1 MTNTEIKEVCDTIE
15 DKYMEISKKYLQIEE
30 SDLSKTLIT
39 LAPTYAF
46 FASVLSHAKKVKD
59 LKELQLEG
67 SEATVMERRREE
79 LLTQGTKAT
88 QGALNNYILT
98 VPDLI
103 DMRVA
108 LLDAQNRYNLARNII
123 NALDHQ
129 QSMLIQI
136 SANKRAETKL
146 HEL

>member
-1 MTNTEIKEVCDTIE
+1 MNSTDITDVYENIE
-15 DKYMEISKKYLQIEE
+15 DQYLEISKKYLQIEE

-39 LAPTYAF
+39 LAATYAF
-46 FASVLSHAKKVKD
+46 FASVQSYAKKVKD
-59 LKELQLEG
+59 LKALQLEG

-79 LLTQGTKAT
+79 LVAQGVKPTQA
-88 QGALNNYILT
+88 ALNSYILS

-103 DMRVA
+103 NMRVA
-108 LLDAQNRYNLARNII
+108 VLTAENKYNLSRNLVS
-123 NALDHQ
+123 ALDHQ